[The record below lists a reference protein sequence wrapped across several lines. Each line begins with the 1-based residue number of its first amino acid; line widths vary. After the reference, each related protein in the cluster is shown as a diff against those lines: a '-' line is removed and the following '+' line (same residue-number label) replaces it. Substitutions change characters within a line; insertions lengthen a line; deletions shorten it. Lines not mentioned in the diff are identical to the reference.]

1 MSFGDVHI
9 DAFSRVAP
17 EIDAEAATTAAKAA
31 ETFRGI
37 PDARVEPAVCWLA
50 DRGPTDPLEEEDI
63 ERIGRHVLLATV
75 AAIAENEYLGHL
87 ESVNASHFRR
97 VQQNF
102 VVGGDRV
109 ALVRRRRDGQTISSG
124 WTFDQIKIT
133 PPSAAGTQGQAHWN
147 QEFLDALATCLT
159 ENTPVDNA
167 IVGSAL
173 WFVQGSELDDH
184 GSHLHDLVFIVS
196 ALEQL
201 CMVEGR
207 NRRNKKMAKTIRE
220 VLGEHWTDKDKRW
233 LRKWMA
239 ESYAKRSELHGRSA
253 NRDRWPNWALSLLSS
268 VAYCL
273 LVKARLE
280 ADSRYTFSCFD
291 LDEIEAFPA
300 RIACLAEH
308 DNIDDAARKW
318 TEARSTAS
326 FAVAI
331 RQACAHPANDES
343 RQPG

>member
-9 DAFSRVAP
+9 DAFSRVAR

-31 ETFRGI
+31 ETFRGV
-37 PDARVEPAVCWLA
+37 PDARVEPAVCGLA

-75 AAIAENEYLGHL
+75 AAIAENDYLGHL
-87 ESVNASHFRR
+87 EPVNASHFRR
-97 VQQNF
+97 IQQNF

-109 ALVRRRRDGQTISSG
+109 ALTRRRRDGQTISGG

-159 ENTPVDNA
+159 ENTPADNA

-173 WFVQGSELDDH
+173 WFVQGSELDEH

-207 NRRNKKMAKTIRE
+207 NQNERMAATITE
-220 VLGEHWTDKDKRW
+220 VLGEHWTDKDQRW

-253 NRDRWPNWALSLLSS
+253 NRDRWPNWALSLLNT

-280 ADSRYTFSCFD
+280 AESRYTLNSCD
-291 LDEIEAFPA
+291 LDEIAAFPA

-308 DNIDDAARKW
+308 DSIGDAARKW
-318 TEARSTAS
+318 QEARSA
-326 FAVAI
+326 AI
-331 RQACAHPANDES
+331 FEIAFRQALAHSANDES
-343 RQPG
+343 CQPG